1 MITCQETNSN
11 YQNNESEE
19 IGDTQV
25 KVLKSINHRISS
37 AGTIIVPETQDND
50 RMVSF
55 LVNSP
60 SQ

>member
-1 MITCQETNSN
+1 MITCQETSRN

-25 KVLKSINHRISS
+25 KVLNSINHRTSS
-37 AGTIIVPETQDND
+37 TGTIIVPETQDND
-50 RMVSF
+50 RMISF
-55 LVNSP
+55 LVKSP

>member
-19 IGDTQV
+19 TGDTQV
-25 KVLKSINHRISS
+25 KVSNSINHRILST
-37 AGTIIVPETQDND
+37 GTIIVPETQDND
-50 RMVSF
+50 RMISF